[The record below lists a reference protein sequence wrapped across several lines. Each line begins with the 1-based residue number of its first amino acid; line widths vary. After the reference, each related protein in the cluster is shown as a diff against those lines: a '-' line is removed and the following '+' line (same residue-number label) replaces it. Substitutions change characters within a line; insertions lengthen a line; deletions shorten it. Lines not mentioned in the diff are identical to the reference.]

1 MRFLECQPHAFWY
14 PDLWSIF
21 DQNFASCKEV
31 VNNWH
36 FWPLWE
42 SSIVYSRYTSAMF
55 RPSFWT
61 LRTREAKKGGLV
73 EGRISELFNSSSI
86 LFSMESFSKYEY
98 PYGLWLTWSW
108 VVKEFFHQ
116 WLYVEVCFWL
126 GLGTGEVL
134 SLVMHQLLI
143 SLWSWSSEQMCHY
156 HFIPLFTLLFCIPY
170 SLKKP
175 HLIYIMLPKDLG
187 HINYFLGME
196 AHASVMTLLYCS
208 PYILDLL
215 KRALMDGANPN

>member
-1 MRFLECQPHAFWY
+1 MRFLECKPHAFWY

-31 VNNWH
+31 VHNWH

-55 RPSFWT
+55 HPSFWT
-61 LRTREAKKGGLV
+61 KRTREAKIGGLV

-126 GLGTGEVL
+126 GRRISWRVFKVGCPI
-134 SLVMHQLLI
+134 SLVSLDPSQLLS
-143 SLWSWSSEQMCHY
+143 SLEPSFMEKSQRN
-156 HFIPLFTLLFCIPY
+156 LT
-170 SLKKP
+170 LKKLSKP
-175 HLIYIMLPKDLG
+175 AIVEFSLPK
-187 HINYFLGME
+187 
-196 AHASVMTLLYCS
+196 
-208 PYILDLL
+208 PYVS
-215 KRALMDGANPN
+215 NN